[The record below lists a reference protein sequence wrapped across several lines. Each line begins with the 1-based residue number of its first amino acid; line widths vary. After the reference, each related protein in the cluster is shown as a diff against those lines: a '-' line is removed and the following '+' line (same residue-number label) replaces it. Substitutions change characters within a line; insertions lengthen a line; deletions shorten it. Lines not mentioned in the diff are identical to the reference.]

1 MVNPQH
7 DGGRCMAM
15 RKMLA
20 AVSVAIVS
28 VLVFAVNA
36 FAAADPTVTDAKT
49 QVTTYFTDN
58 LPTIIG
64 GFIAV
69 AMALWGLRLLFNS
82 TGVKKAKGVA

>member
-1 MVNPQH
+1 MLKKLTAAIMV
-7 DGGRCMAM
+7 
-15 RKMLA
+15 A
-20 AVSVAIVS
+20 AVSALMV
-28 VLVFAVNA
+28 AVNA

-69 AMALWGLRLLFNS
+69 AMALWGLRLLFHS
-82 TGVKKAKGVA
+82 TGVKKANGVA